1 MGDQKPTTLE
11 ESPFFKTAEIEHP
24 SDVKDPSPIS
34 LHLLVKNGAGV
45 VGRLLDNVGPYVHE
59 IVAVLNDC
67 EDETEGIIAAYCRD
81 KGIEFKP
88 VRVTRSTYPELY
100 ILDTRKTYQ
109 IGRSLNGEDFGGP
122 FTEEPILADW
132 SAARNIGWSACTKK
146 WRLFL
151 DSDDVVS
158 DPECIPGLCK
168 LLEAQGVELCISPYH
183 YHVDAQERPRGRSM
197 RERLAVNKPNIRW
210 VNPIHETLVGT
221 TRVAHLQTNLV
232 VRDMRDNAGKA
243 VRIPGRNFKILYQR
257 ARARDWDVSPRLLA
271 DLIMEVRHMA
281 GTPGMMEFAD
291 ALLAKYMEDA
301 SWPEERGWVL
311 ALVGE
316 MHEGLEELDKAIE
329 HYRESL
335 EIHPGSKTAF
345 RLCRA
350 LFKKACELKEGLE
363 VSWESAK
370 KAPGEFVIPTP
381 EQHHQLTAAW
391 RAVVEAYEL
400 GVANKVV
407 HQVLDD
413 GPLHEEMEKIH
424 VAGAMMELGD
434 VAGAKKFV
442 DEAVLAFPEN
452 SSLKQMQK
460 QVEQTIKPLAAEDP
474 APEQCMDCGEVI
486 VGAHGHCPAGDVP
499 VED

>member
-1 MGDQKPTTLE
+1 MGDKEPATLE
-11 ESPFFKTAEIEHP
+11 ESPFFKVAEIAHP
-24 SDVKDPSPIS
+24 SDVKDPSTIS

-45 VGRLLDNVGPYVHE
+45 VGRLLDNVGPYIHE
-59 IVAVLNDC
+59 VVAVLNDC
-67 EDETEGIIAAYCRD
+67 EDETESIIAGYCD
-81 KGIEFKP
+81 SHGVEFKP
-88 VRVTRSTYPELY
+88 IRVTRATYPELY
-100 ILDTRKTYQ
+100 ILDTRKTFQ
-109 IGRSLNGEDFGGP
+109 IGRSLEGEEFGGP

-132 SAARNIGWSACTKK
+132 AAARNLGWMACTKK

-151 DSDDVVS
+151 DSDDVVQ

-168 LLEAQGVELCISPYH
+168 LLEAQGVELCVSPYH
-183 YHVDAQERPRGRSM
+183 YHVDAQERPRGKSM
-197 RERLAVNKPNIRW
+197 RERFAINKPNIRW
-210 VNPIHETLVGT
+210 VSPIHETLVGT
-221 TRVAHLQTNLV
+221 TRIAHLQTNMI
-232 VRDMRDNAGKA
+232 VRDMRDNVGKN

-281 GTPGMMEFAD
+281 GTPGMIEFAD
-291 ALLAKYMEDA
+291 SLLAKYMEDA

-316 MHEGLEELDKAIE
+316 MHEGLEVGPHLDKAIE

-350 LFKKACELKEGLE
+350 LFKKACELKGKVEEDRIESYAYDPNFGAASDSTKHPARDNFEAAKGLE
-363 VSWESAK
+363 
-370 KAPGEFVIPTP
+370 
-381 EQHHQLTAAW
+381 AAW
-391 RAVVEAYEL
+391 RSVVEAYEL

-434 VAGAKKFV
+434 LVGAKKFV
-442 DEAVLAFPEN
+442 DAAVVAFPEN
-452 SSLKQMQK
+452 SALKQMQK
-460 QVEQTIKPLAAEDP
+460 QVDAHLADKDE
-474 APEQCMDCGEVI
+474 EGKVTT
-486 VGAHGHCPAGDVP
+486 
-499 VED
+499 